1 MKKLLGLIAIATVSI
16 NCAAFQLTLPLGGT
30 SSGPTTKRTR
40 PTSKT
45 LNGTVVDKS
54 DRPIPGAVVYLKNM
68 KTLAVKSFFAQSD
81 GSYRFPQLALNT
93 DYEVYAEKD
102 GKKSDMKAVSQFD
115 DRYTPTIILCIDMNK

>member
-1 MKKLLGLIAIATVSI
+1 MKKLLGLIAIAAVSI

-54 DRPIPGAVVYLKNM
+54 DRPISGAVVYLKNM
-68 KTLAVKSFFAQSD
+68 KTLAVKSLPKSFELTLEGVKTVSAV
-81 GSYRFPQLALNT
+81 LAPLR
-93 DYEVYAEKD
+93 AR
-102 GKKSDMKAVSQFD
+102 S
-115 DRYTPTIILCIDMNK
+115 LC